1 MEQQNPE
8 QKSDFMRETIKG
20 RPISKRKLFKS
31 TITTLFLALLFGL
44 VAGCTFLFLQP
55 FLTNMIQGQK
65 EPETQHITFPEDP
78 VEMEPE
84 EMLAENLEEEGEEP
98 EPTLNME
105 QIQEMIKDIP
115 VNIDSYTKMYGALSD
130 YVNEIKKSMV
140 TVTTI
145 DSDIDWLNNVQEKT
159 NSTSGVI
166 IANNQ
171 KELLILSFYEK
182 LKEANQ
188 ITVKFNGG
196 ILASAELSGYDADTG
211 LAVLRVALSNMGTQ
225 YWADNVSIAVLG
237 STKIRNLETKP
248 VIALGMPMGVE
259 DSVGYGMITATTGQV
274 QYTDANY
281 QILQTDIFG
290 SKDATGVL
298 FNLQG
303 EVIGIITNHKSENME
318 NVIMAY
324 GISDLKKRMEKLSN
338 NESIPYIGLQG
349 TLVSLDANRQ
359 LGIPYGAYIQDVEM
373 NSPAMKAGFLPG
385 DVITEMNGQL
395 ILAFSDYTKV
405 LYTTK
410 PKEKVSITAYRLV
423 QDEYK
428 IMKVELETDE
438 VH

>member
-8 QKSDFMRETIKG
+8 QNSDFMRETIKG

-55 FLTNMIQGQK
+55 FLSNMIQGQN
-65 EPETQHITFPEDP
+65 EPETQHVTFPEDP

-84 EMLAENLEEEGEEP
+84 EMLAENLEEEEEP
-98 EPTLNME
+98 EPTLDAE

-115 VNIDSYTKMYGALSD
+115 VSIDNYAKMYSALSD
-130 YVNEIKKSMV
+130 YVDEIKKSMV
-140 TVTTI
+140 TVTTV

-171 KELLILSFYEK
+171 KELLILSFYNK
-182 LKEANQ
+182 LKDASH

-196 ILASAELSGYDADTG
+196 NQSPAELASFDADTD
-211 LAVLRVALSNMGTQ
+211 LAVLKVALSNMGTQ

-248 VIALGMPMGVE
+248 VIALGMPMGME

-274 QYTDANY
+274 QHTDANY

-303 EVIGIITNHKSENME
+303 EVIGIITSPNSGDME

-324 GISDLKKRMEKLSN
+324 GISDLKKLMEKMSN

-359 LGIPYGAYIQDVEM
+359 LGIPYGAYIQEVEM

-395 ILAFSDYTKV
+395 ILAFSDYTKA